1 MACLSR
7 RRFAQLRLLAIVR
20 QRRGVVWLLPGLLG
34 VPLSEPVIIATNC
47 LYRARSIP
55 GGPRCR
61 AVRLIASFLPPLS
74 SLFFFFALRIRVFC
88 VCVLYRR
95 TRRGNSL
102 SRLTSVFDFAR
113 TFRTSCAFFVF
124 VFNSTFNRVV
134 FVFRLLFFSTPR
146 FPGR

>member
-74 SLFFFFALRIRVFC
+74 SLFFFSRLEFVFFVCVFYIVELAVEIVCHASRVFSTSLERSEPA
-88 VCVLYRR
+88 VLF
-95 TRRGNSL
+95 L
-102 SRLTSVFDFAR
+102 
-113 TFRTSCAFFVF
+113 FF
-124 VFNSTFNRVV
+124 FNSTFNRVV